1 MNLTAVLEQDILPR
15 VDKPS
20 RYVGNEVNAVHKDA
34 STVEVRLALAFPDLY
49 DLGLGNL
56 GVHILYA
63 VINQLPWAWCERVY
77 APAPDMEKE
86 LRERD
91 LPLFALESHDSLDQF
106 DGLGFTL
113 QSELTFTNILNI
125 LDLAGM
131 PLRTADRE
139 DHHPL
144 TFAGGPAV
152 FNPEPLAPFIDF
164 FVMGDGEDAIGEI
177 ATVLRRLKGRSR
189 KDKLA
194 ALAMLEGVYV
204 PALYPFE
211 TLDDGRI
218 VPALD
223 APKIRKRITRDL
235 DGSTFPV
242 DYIVPFTQQIHDRI
256 SLEVRDEIGPPCTD
270 EITILATD

>member
-144 TFAGGPAV
+144 TFAGGPAG